1 MYEDKDIGIKSANYI
16 KDLLTRFYI
25 DELGRN
31 TIIGDEIM
39 YGTKR
44 KMVDLV
50 LLQKG
55 LSYAIEI
62 KAENDS
68 LKRLEG
74 QINEYRKIFNYVIVC
89 ATDKHLTKISKK
101 VTNDIGLCLAQNN
114 GIVIIRPPKFQEK
127 LDKEEMLFTISS
139 AFLKKE
145 NTKLRNLNSDEVR
158 EVFGKEKLETIQ
170 SLLITFLKNR
180 IESKF
185 QLYGKQRDE
194 SLIDDSVISALE
206 IA

>member
-1 MYEDKDIGIKSANYI
+1 MNEDKNIGIKSANYI
-16 KDLLTRFYI
+16 KNLLTGFYTG
-25 DELGRN
+25 ELGDN

-39 YGTKR
+39 YGTKQ

-50 LLQKG
+50 LLWNG

-89 ATDKHLTKISKK
+89 TTEKHLTKISKK
-101 VTNDIGLCLAQNN
+101 VSGDIGLCLAKNE
-114 GIVIIRPPKFQEK
+114 GIILIRPPKSQKK

-158 EVFGKEKLETIQ
+158 QAFVKEKIETIQ
-170 SLLITFLKNR
+170 SLLVAFLQNR
-180 IESKF
+180 IQSRY

-194 SLIDDSVISALE
+194 SLIDDTVASALE